1 MKTGQP
7 HKTHPHSEH
16 RQHSHP
22 SVRIWGNEHAHGIE
36 WAQGG
41 GVAEGG
47 GTAARVFEFIKGS
60 SRKTGHRSVRKKDRH
75 REREGGREEG
85 AQQRWQSLAQV

>member
-1 MKTGQP
+1 MATTVNFNFLCRLSWQRATGNGQGEGGTRKGDGLATSANVQKMKTGQP

-47 GTAARVFEFIKGS
+47 DCCS
-60 SRKTGHRSVRKKDRH
+60 C
-75 REREGGREEG
+75 
-85 AQQRWQSLAQV
+85 L